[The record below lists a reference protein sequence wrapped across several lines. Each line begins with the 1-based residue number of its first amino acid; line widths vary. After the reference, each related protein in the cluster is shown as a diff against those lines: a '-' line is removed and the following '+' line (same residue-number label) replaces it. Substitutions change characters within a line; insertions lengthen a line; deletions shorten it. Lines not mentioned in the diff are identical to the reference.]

1 MSGVTAAFLN
11 LDGKMPSEND
21 RFASLVINSEKT
33 PDRPLRVKMVYSLL
47 RMFYQVVMK

>member
-21 RFASLVINSEKT
+21 RSASLLINSEKT
-33 PDRPLRVKMVYSLL
+33 TGQAFKSEDGI
-47 RMFYQVVMK
+47 